1 MGVVNGEEY
10 LAERR
15 ADVHETRWSSPFAVV
30 GRRLRAL
37 LEELVGSAVL
47 PPGATVVDLGC
58 ADAPYRD
65 LFDPS
70 VRHVGVDLPGN
81 PVADVHLAEDGTV
94 PMDDG
99 AADLV
104 LSTQVLEHVG
114 DPARYLA
121 ECRRLLRPGGTL
133 VLSTHGLMYLH
144 RDPTDYWRWTC
155 DGLERI
161 VREAGFDVVE
171 VRGVLALPAAALQL
185 LQDGLGSRVPRRLRR
200 PYVWVFQRAIA
211 FLDDR
216 AGEGSRRDNGLVLV
230 VRAYSR

>member
-1 MGVVNGEEY
+1 MTDPRY
-10 LAERR
+10 LADRR
-15 ADVHETRWSSPFAVV
+15 ADVHETAWSSPFAVV
-30 GRRLRAL
+30 GRRLRAVL
-37 LEELVGSAVL
+37 VELTDAAAL
-47 PPGATVVDLGC
+47 PADATVVDLGC

-65 LFDPS
+65 LFAPS
-70 VRHVGVDLPGN
+70 MRHVGVDLPGN
-81 PVADVHLAEDGTV
+81 PIADLHFLDGGTV
-94 PMDDG
+94 PMAD
-99 AADLV
+99 AEADLV
-104 LSTQVLEHVG
+104 LSTQVLEHVE
-114 DPARYLA
+114 DPAAYLA
-121 ECRRLLRPGGTL
+121 ECRRLLRPGATL

-161 VREAGFDVVE
+161 VVDAGFDVVE

-216 AGEGSRRDNGLVLV
+216 GSEEGRRENGLVLA
-230 VRAYSR
+230 VRAVRA

>member
-1 MGVVNGEEY
+1 MTGGEY
-10 LAERR
+10 LTQRR
-15 ADVHETRWSSPFAVV
+15 ADVHDTAWSSPFAVV
-30 GRRLRAL
+30 GRRLRSL
-37 LEELVGSAVL
+37 LEELVRSTAL
-47 PPGATVVDLGC
+47 PSGATVVDLGC

-65 LFDPS
+65 LFDAS

-81 PVADVHLAEDGTV
+81 PVADVHLAADGTA
-94 PMDDG
+94 PLDDG
-99 AADLV
+99 SADLV
-104 LSTQVLEHVG
+104 LSTQVLEHVE

-144 RDPTDYWRWTC
+144 RDPSDYWRWTG

-161 VREAGFDVVE
+161 VRDAGFDVVE

-216 AGEGSRRDNGLVLV
+216 AGEDSRRDNGLVLA
-230 VRAYSR
+230 VRAVTT